1 MLKGICMMYLIWRAQ
16 VKAYINE
23 KYGRDDW
30 EYWVTWREYYLA
42 NKSAE
47 LAATEAYQLLC
58 RDI

>member
-1 MLKGICMMYLIWRAQ
+1 MLYLIWRAQ
-16 VKAYINE
+16 VKAFIKE

-47 LAATEAYQLLC
+47 LAATEAHQVVTQS
-58 RDI
+58 I